1 MAAQLGEASGPA
13 RVAKPVGKQHQV
25 GWIVE
30 GADKIKL
37 AERQIPWPKS
47 GEVLLRIRA
56 FGTCGQDLHQRRA
69 RFVAPTSAS
78 DILGLEVAGEV
89 VALAPDV
96 TTLQES
102 DYVCCFLT
110 GGGYAEFCSA
120 HAKQCWPMPKGMGWE
135 MAAALP
141 VALCSSW
148 SCLFEHGELKGGQ
161 TVLIHGA
168 AGGVGHI
175 MIQVARAFEIQV
187 ITTSSSNERA
197 AFCESMGANLA
208 LNRSQVSFVEAVKER
223 TLGRGVDVV
232 VDCLGGPTFND
243 NLQALK
249 IGGRYVLQASEMGSG
264 HVDFQKVIDKRITV
278 TGSSFRSRELAFR
291 NKLVAV
297 VHEHVWPLLEAK
309 AVVPRVQQVF
319 KMSEAPQAIALL
331 EQGRVMGKV
340 VCTVA
345 GELLRADP

>member
-13 RVAKPVGKQHQV
+13 RVAKPVGKQHKV

-30 GADKIKL
+30 GTDKSKL

-110 GGGYAEFCSA
+110 GGGYAEFCSTP
-120 HAKQCWPMPKGMGWE
+120 AKQCWPMPKGLGWE

-168 AGGVGHI
+168 AGVLRLLNMGPH
-175 MIQVARAFEIQV
+175 
-187 ITTSSSNERA
+187 TTICVSSY
-197 AFCESMGANLA
+197 F
-208 LNRSQVSFVEAVKER
+208 
-223 TLGRGVDVV
+223 
-232 VDCLGGPTFND
+232 
-243 NLQALK
+243 
-249 IGGRYVLQASEMGSG
+249 
-264 HVDFQKVIDKRITV
+264 
-278 TGSSFRSRELAFR
+278 
-291 NKLVAV
+291 
-297 VHEHVWPLLEAK
+297 
-309 AVVPRVQQVF
+309 
-319 KMSEAPQAIALL
+319 
-331 EQGRVMGKV
+331 
-340 VCTVA
+340 
-345 GELLRADP
+345 